1 MPTKKIHNEQNM
13 NIEIKAGCYCLRTCI
28 VVYLERS
35 FPILLSPC
43 GRCMRADNAMQTG
56 WVTRFR
62 I

>member
-1 MPTKKIHNEQNM
+1 MGTKKTHNEQNM

-43 GRCMRADNAMQTG
+43 GSCTRADHTVQTG
-56 WVTRFR
+56 WVTWLR